1 LAVVGIAAVIYSPF
15 HYSWRWRQNEEQYQ
29 HGRII
34 KDDWVGGQVFIPI
47 ESWGLGAL
55 GAGAALFA
63 GWQGPSFGHITI
75 HGAKAQPPDKLY
87 GVAVVFSPDS
97 RFRSRR

>member
-63 GWQGPSFGHITI
+63 GWQVIRRET
-75 HGAKAQPPDKLY
+75 
-87 GVAVVFSPDS
+87 
-97 RFRSRR
+97 FRRTMQMHRTPR